1 MQRCLSVRCIPV
13 FIRGRG
19 VREPADI
26 QFSAGATML
35 RAKTTTSNTC
45 IMDCKISF
53 MSFCDSLLSIQYNN
67 ILYWFIPWRS
77 KSPSPSSQTRERA
90 HSQQDLWKVKKKEDF
105 TVVLKL
111 LLPCEVHSQCLCT
124 ECFRFL
130 HLSLIMV
137 QEWLQN
143 YLWCH
148 KSCQQAQNMKRVF

>member
-13 FIRGRG
+13 FIRGR

-90 HSQQDLWKVKKKEDF
+90 HSQQDLWKVKKKRRFYSCIKTTTSLWSPFSVSVHWMLQVF
-105 TVVLKL
+105 TFKFNNGPGMASKL
-111 LLPCEVHSQCLCT
+111 FVMS
-124 ECFRFL
+124 
-130 HLSLIMV
+130 
-137 QEWLQN
+137 
-143 YLWCH
+143 
-148 KSCQQAQNMKRVF
+148 